1 MGNSF
6 LYIGP
11 CCYAVAFIVATADGI
26 SRLRCVLHIAI
37 GRHLLRANEATLRSV
52 EAALQRSILVPAVFL
67 PAADLHQHAEDVVGI
82 RTLDGGGFL
91 QGNLPDRQRGCA

>member
-11 CCYAVAFIVATADGI
+11 CCYAVAFIVATADGV
-26 SRLRCVLHIAI
+26 SQLRCVFRQAI
-37 GRHLLRANEATLRSV
+37 GRRLDSADKATLRSI
-52 EAALQRSILVPAVFL
+52 ETAFQRSILVSAVLL

-82 RTLDGGGFL
+82 RTLDGGGL
-91 QGNLPDRQRGCA
+91 CPAPERLRS